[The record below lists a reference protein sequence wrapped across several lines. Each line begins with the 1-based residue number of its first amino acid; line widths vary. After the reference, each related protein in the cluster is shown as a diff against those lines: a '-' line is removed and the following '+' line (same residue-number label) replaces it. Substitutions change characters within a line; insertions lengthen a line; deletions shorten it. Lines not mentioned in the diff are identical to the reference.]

1 MVEALPRDTMARIK
15 EKIEREQGWR
25 AAEQEVLLFD
35 DDDRTVASNGLGG
48 SSAVVY
54 LYAKE
59 NTALFDELGGLEAL
73 LGSDGAVSEVEGS
86 LLGWAV
92 APGEEGVEDER
103 LVVGKGAERGPEMS
117 WLVVESSSD
126 EDEGGGGDG
135 GEEEE
140 KGRGWR
146 EEGGWEKIGGEGKK

>member
-1 MVEALPRDTMARIK
+1 MARIK
-15 EKIEREQGWR
+15 EKIERSQGWR

-86 LLGWAV
+86 LLGWEV
-92 APGEEGVEDER
+92 APGGGGREGDE
-103 LVVGKGAERGPEMS
+103 GKGPERGPEMS

-135 GEEEE
+135 GEE
-140 KGRGWR
+140 
-146 EEGGWEKIGGEGKK
+146 GGWEKIGGEVKK